1 MTTMNKK
8 EINNQ
13 VNKQDRRSERGQS
26 LVELALTFTIL
37 LALVAGVID
46 FGRGFFT
53 WVALRDAAQEGALYG
68 SMAPEFP
75 QPIID
80 RIIYSSDQPVNLV
93 ERYNAGEI
101 QIDITIYGPSC
112 LGSPIQ
118 VDVTYTEFPIA
129 MPFLGTILGRDTLT
143 IHARITDTI
152 LAPTCGN

>member
-1 MTTMNKK
+1 MNMK
-8 EINNQ
+8 EKENSTQ
-13 VNKQDRRSERGQS
+13 VNKRLPRSERGQS

-68 SMAPEFP
+68 SMDPENSTGIE
-75 QPIID
+75 QRVRD
-80 RIIYSSDQPVNLV
+80 TSDEPVDMTDTTEV
-93 ERYNAGEI
+93 DV
-101 QIDITIYGPSC
+101 DITIYGPPC

-118 VDVTYTEFPIA
+118 VDVTYNAFPIA

-143 IHARITDTI
+143 IHARVTDTI
-152 LAPTCGN
+152 LVGCE

>member
-1 MTTMNKK
+1 MNKK

-13 VNKQDRRSERGQS
+13 VHKQRSRSERGQS

-68 SMAPEFP
+68 STN
-75 QPIID
+75 PIDSVGID
-80 RIIYSSDQPVNLV
+80 MRVRDTSYEPVDMTNTAEV
-93 ERYNAGEI
+93 SV
-101 QIDITIYGPSC
+101 DITIYGPPC

-118 VDVTYTEFPIA
+118 VDVTYDAFPIA

-152 LAPTCGN
+152 LRPTCGN